1 MNPNLHDLILIIDF
15 GSQVTQLIARRFRE
29 LRTYC
34 EIYPCQKV
42 TKEFLR
48 QKQPKAIVLSGGPG
62 SVVDDNPFAPP
73 EMIYD
78 MGIPILGIC
87 YGQQI
92 MTAQL
97 GGVVEKGDVREF
109 GKAIVT
115 PNSKYLKAKIFQG
128 LFEDGEEIVW
138 MSHGD
143 KVSKPPKGFNQIGFS
158 DNSPNAIIA
167 DFDRNYF
174 GIQFH
179 PEVYHTVHGVRFLE
193 NFMNIAHVQPNWTMG
208 TYKDEVSEKIKKQ
221 VGSGK
226 VVCAISGGVDSTVT
240 AVLLHRAIPEQLTC
254 IFVDHG
260 LLRENEAPEVV
271 TMFRENFQIPLV
283 SVEASDLFLGKLKG
297 VSDPETK
304 RKIIGGTFIE
314 VFEKEATK
322 LKGYDFLA
330 QGTLYPD
337 IIESVSFTGGP
348 SETIKSHHN
357 VGGLPDKLGFK
368 LVEPLKELFKD
379 EVRELGKDLGIPESF
394 LSRHPFPGPGLAIRC
409 LGEITSEKLSILRK
423 IDAIFIEQIRS
434 HGLYNKIWQA
444 FATLLPVRTV
454 GVMGDGRTYDYVCSL
469 RAVTSVDGM
478 TAQFYPFS
486 ADFLSE
492 VSNRIVNEVQGIN
505 RVTYDITSK
514 PPGTIE
520 WE

>member
-1 MNPNLHDLILIIDF
+1 MNAKLHDLILIIDF

-29 LRTYC
+29 LNAYC
-34 EIYPCQKV
+34 EIHPCQKV
-42 TKEFLR
+42 SEDFILER
-48 QKQPKAIVLSGGPG
+48 NPKAIVLSGSPG

-73 EMIYD
+73 KMIYEL
-78 MGIPILGIC
+78 GIPILGIC

-92 MTAQL
+92 MTNQL
-97 GGVVEKGDVREF
+97 GGVVEKGNVREF
-109 GKAIVT
+109 GKAMVK
-115 PNSKYLKAKIFQG
+115 PNSEYLGNPMFRG
-128 LFEDGEEIVW
+128 LFKDNEEIVW

-143 KVSKPPKGFNQIGFS
+143 KVTGLPSGFKQIGYS
-158 DNSPNAIIA
+158 SNSPNAIIA
-167 DFDRNYF
+167 DFNRQFY

-179 PEVYHTVHGVRFLE
+179 PEVYHTVNGSRFLE
-193 NFMNIAHVQPNWTMG
+193 NFVKIARVKTNWTMG
-208 TYKDEVSEKIKKQ
+208 TYKKEVSQLIKEQ

-240 AVLLHRAIPEQLTC
+240 AVLLHQIIPDQLTC
-254 IFVDHG
+254 VFVDHG
-260 LLRENEAPEVV
+260 LLRENEASQVV
-271 TMFRENFQIPLV
+271 SMFRENFQIPLV
-283 SVEASDLFLGKLKG
+283 FVEASDLFLKKLKG
-297 VSDPETK
+297 VGDPEQK

-314 VFEKEATK
+314 VFEKEAQK
-322 LKGYDFLA
+322 LEGYDFLA

-357 VGGLPDKLGFK
+357 VGGLPKNLGFK

-379 EVRELGKDLGIPESF
+379 EVRDLGKDLGIPQNF
-394 LSRHPFPGPGLAIRC
+394 LGRHPFPGPGLAIRC
-409 LGEITSEKLSILRK
+409 VGDITSDKLSILRK
-423 IDAIFIEQIRS
+423 IDHIFIDQIRS
-434 HGLYNKIWQA
+434 YGLYDKIWQA
-444 FATLLPVRTV
+444 FATLLPIKTV

-486 ADFLSE
+486 PDFLTE
-492 VSNRIVNEVQGIN
+492 TSNRIVNEVSGVN

>member
-1 MNPNLHDLILIIDF
+1 MR
-15 GSQVTQLIARRFRE
+15 A
-29 LRTYC
+29 YC

-240 AVLLHRAIPEQLTC
+240 AVLLHKAIPEQLTC

-260 LLRENEAPEVV
+260 LLRENEPPEVV

-423 IDAIFIEQIRS
+423 IDAIFIDQIRS
-434 HGLYNKIWQA
+434 HGLYDKIWQA
-444 FATLLPVRTV
+444 FATLLPVRSV

>member
-1 MNPNLHDLILIIDF
+1 MNHKPHDLILIIDF

-29 LRTYC
+29 LNAYC
-34 EIYPCQKV
+34 EIHPCQNISEV
-42 TKEFLR
+42 FLQQR
-48 QKQPKAIVLSGGPG
+48 RPKAIVLSGSPG
-62 SVVDDNPFAPP
+62 SAVDEDPFMPP
-73 EMIYD
+73 QEIYKL
-78 MGIPILGIC
+78 GIPILGIC

-92 MTAQL
+92 MAVQQ
-97 GGVVEKGDVREF
+97 GGVVEKGNIREF
-109 GKAIVT
+109 GRALVK
-115 PNSKYLKAKIFQG
+115 PNAEYKDNPIFQG
-128 LFEDGEEIVW
+128 LFQTDEEIVW

-143 KVSKPPKGFNQIGFS
+143 KVSELPEGFCQIGS
-158 DNSPNAIIA
+158 SSNSPYAIIA
-167 DFDRNYF
+167 DFKRQFF

-179 PEVYHTVHGVRFLE
+179 PEVYHTINGSRFLE
-193 NFMNIAHVQPNWTMG
+193 NFAKIAKVQMDWTMG
-208 TYKDEVSEKIKKQ
+208 TYKDEASRLIKDQ
-221 VGSGK
+221 VGTGK

-240 AVLLHRAIPEQLTC
+240 AMLLHRAIPDQVTC

-260 LLRENEAPEVV
+260 LLRENEGSQVA
-271 TMFRENFQIPLV
+271 TLFREYFQIPLV
-283 SVEASDLFLGKLKG
+283 SVEASELFLGKLKG
-297 VSDPETK
+297 ISDPEKK
-304 RKIIGGTFIE
+304 RKIIGSTFIE
-314 VFEKEATK
+314 VFETEAQK
-322 LKGYDFLA
+322 LTGHNFLA

-357 VGGLPDKLGFK
+357 VGGLPEKLGFK

-379 EVRELGKDLGIPESF
+379 EVRALGKDLGIPEKF
-394 LSRHPFPGPGLAIRC
+394 LGRHPFPGPGLAIRC
-409 LGEITSEKLSILRK
+409 LGDITPEKLQLLRK
-423 IDAIFIEQIRS
+423 IDYIFINQIQL
-434 HGLYNKIWQA
+434 HGLYDNIWQA
-444 FATLLPVRTV
+444 FATLLPVRSV

-478 TAQFYPFS
+478 TAQFYPFT

-492 VSNRIVNEVQGIN
+492 TSNRIVNEVKGVN

>member
-1 MNPNLHDLILIIDF
+1 MR
-15 GSQVTQLIARRFRE
+15 A
-29 LRTYC
+29 YC

-128 LFEDGEEIVW
+128 LFEDGEETVW